1 MNTAVAESR
10 LADRPDHVPQS
21 LVYDFDMYFDPALV
35 ADAPARLLD
44 LARNAPPI
52 FWTPHDGGQWVICR
66 HEAVARAAR
75 DWEVFSS
82 DHLTHS
88 PQMQAAGGGKIDMS
102 NVVQPVPIMLDPPE
116 HSKFRAPL
124 NAVFSPKAMMAL
136 KDKIRVLA
144 ASLIDKVRPDGGC
157 EFMSAIAEP
166 IPVQVFLEIFGL
178 PLDRQAEFRR
188 IAKDHLSEEFGGLE
202 DSQRKLREIVD
213 VMRDTLI
220 SRMAKPR
227 DDVISLLTQATVEG
241 RPLTIRELNN
251 YCVLLF
257 IAGLDTVVNGMGHG
271 IRHLAAHPEL
281 QNQLRSNPKLI
292 TEAAEELLRRYTFLA
307 VIRTVA
313 KDTVFDGVAMKRGET
328 VKLGYPTAD
337 VDAAEFPDPE
347 LFDLGRENK
356 AHFAFGAGPH
366 RCLGSH
372 LARIELQTLYEEML
386 ARLPSFRLAPDKPIT
401 YRCGPVIGPRELHL
415 VWDASP
421 SRNNDK

>member
-1 MNTAVAESR
+1 MNAAAAESR
-10 LADRPDHVPQS
+10 LASKPAHVPDA

-44 LARNAPPI
+44 VARNAPPV
-52 FWTPHDGGQWVICR
+52 FWTPHDGGHWVICR
-66 HEAVARAAR
+66 HDAVARAAR

-82 DHLTHS
+82 DHIAHS
-88 PQMQAAGGGKIDMS
+88 AQMRGANINMS
-102 NVVQPVPIMLDPPE
+102 EMVHPVPIMLDPPE
-116 HSKFRAPL
+116 HSRFRAPL
-124 NAVFSPKAMMAL
+124 NGVFSPRAMMAL
-136 KDKIRVLA
+136 KDKIRALA
-144 ASLIDKVRPDGGC
+144 AGLIDRVRPNGGC
-157 EFMSAIAEP
+157 EFMSEIAEP

-188 IAKDHLSEEFGGLE
+188 IAKEHLSEEFGGLE

-213 VMRDTLI
+213 VMHDTLVD
-220 SRMAKPR
+220 RMANPR
-227 DDVISLLTQATVEG
+227 DDVISVLTQATVED
-241 RPLTIRELNN
+241 RPLTMHDLNN

-271 IRHLAAHPEL
+271 VRHLAAHPEL
-281 QNQLRSNPKLI
+281 QDQLRAQPALI

-313 KDTVFDGVAMKRGET
+313 QDTVFDGVTMKRGET

-347 LFDLGRENK
+347 RFDLNRENK

-386 ARLPSFRLAPDKPIT
+386 VRLPSFRLAPGKPVT

-415 VWDASP
+415 VWDS
-421 SRNNDK
+421 

>member
-10 LADRPDHVPQS
+10 LAPKPAHVPDA

-44 LARNAPPI
+44 VVRNAPPV
-52 FWTPHDGGQWVICR
+52 FWTPHDGGHWVICR
-66 HEAVARAAR
+66 HDAVARAAR

-82 DHLTHS
+82 DHIAHS
-88 PQMQAAGGGKIDMS
+88 AQMRGASIDMS
-102 NVVQPVPIMLDPPE
+102 EMVHPVPIMLDPPE

-124 NAVFSPKAMMAL
+124 NGVFSPRAMMAL
-136 KDKIRVLA
+136 KDKIRALA
-144 ASLIDKVRPDGGC
+144 ARLIDQARPNGGC
-157 EFMSAIAEP
+157 EFMSEIAEP

-178 PLDRQAEFRR
+178 PLERQAEFRR
-188 IAKDHLSEEFGGLE
+188 IAKEHLSEEFGGLE

-213 VMRDTLI
+213 VMHDTLVD
-220 SRMAKPR
+220 RMANPR
-227 DDVISLLTQATVEG
+227 GDVISLLTQATVEG
-241 RPLTIRELNN
+241 RPLTMHDLNN

-271 IRHLAAHPEL
+271 VRHLAAHPEL
-281 QNQLRSNPKLI
+281 QEQLRARPALI

-307 VIRTVA
+307 VVRTVA
-313 KDTVFDGVAMKRGET
+313 KDTVFDGVTMKRGET

-347 LFDLGRENK
+347 RFDLNRENK

-386 ARLPSFRLAPDKPIT
+386 ARLPSFRLAPGKPVT

-415 VWDASP
+415 VWDA
-421 SRNNDK
+421 